1 MAVAGKSG
9 YQNMRN
15 GLWLQRQEI
24 LEEAGN

>member
-1 MAVAGKSG
+1 MAVAGESG

-24 LEEAGN
+24 SEESGN